1 MKKKHKRLL
10 SIILCCSMLLGLL
23 PFAAMA
29 ENANAADITGGYNP
43 ADAGAVP
50 PASDPF
56 ADATTIYVSTT
67 GGGDGTS
74 ETAPTTLKDAVAQI
88 NTATRDGDK
97 VPAFIIS
104 LTENLEFLDN
114 TVVNDGDFT
123 LKNYNTMI
131 LGNGHSM
138 ESVIGIKADG
148 KDTNVYLGNTEKNAF
163 TINVDSDSNPTLAA
177 GNGATIH
184 MYDGVVVHHAEFIHH
199 GPANAHCNGAI
210 ALHQTSKFKMY
221 GGEITNCHTLTGT
234 ILADDSSS
242 ITLLGG
248 SIHDNNCI
256 SSNGGGAI
264 YLHDKSELTID
275 GNVIFKNNASANKG
289 GAIYSQNSTV
299 SISGNTQFINNT
311 AAKYGGAIYKQYG
324 NLIINGATFSGNSA
338 NLGGAILALGG
349 NTPEKKTILDLS
361 KCEFTKNSTTEEG
374 TGGAMFIQDTQ
385 TTLTDCTVE
394 NNTASETA
402 GGIYFTG
409 NHPEQSVLTLDGKN
423 LICNNKIS
431 SGDDTFTS
439 NLYLNVIGSGE
450 TAPQSTLFVGENF
463 DKDSNIGVT
472 METIA
477 GAEENEKPEASVPF
491 SANYSAH
498 LGDAHPSNYFF
509 SDDPTYRVDWSENNT
524 EARLVKGAAEYKLS
538 MNPTELQFSSKNAGY
553 VVPPAAKTVTV
564 TNDGN
569 TPASITLPDDGNYI
583 FIPTGDG
590 WDNRSIDIPVGGSV
604 TFTVQPAK
612 ELPAGNYDDTVNIAV
627 KNSEALALSLLFT
640 VNKQVIEENDDDI
653 FYFALDKIDGHDGT
667 ALKGAEFGLYLDGK
681 KIATATSDKNG
692 VVLFHVSEK
701 NYKKMNKNSDIYYKE
716 LTAPKGY
723 VLDSD
728 KHYIDKKDLYRNNQ
742 NKAKDNAKL
751 VKNYEKSTEPSKPS
765 KPSVPGDLNGTDHRA
780 YVFGFVD
787 GTVKPNNSI
796 SRAETATMLYR
807 LLTDE
812 RRDAIHTTRNPFTD
826 VSVNAWYNEPVSTM
840 ANGKYIMGYPD
851 GTFGGQ
857 NEISRAEF
865 VAMLTRFVDVKKGSF
880 SFTDVPKT
888 HWAYDCIATATQAGW
903 IKGYTDGT
911 FKPDQSITR
920 AEEMAIINRVL
931 DRGVSIN
938 SELLSFKVW
947 PDNSP
952 TEWYYYEIIEA
963 TNDHEYTGTRPNENW
978 TSLTIH

>member
-10 SIILCCSMLLGLL
+10 SIILCCSMMLGLL

-29 ENANAADITGGYNP
+29 EDAAP
-43 ADAGAVP
+43 ATN
-50 PASDPF
+50 PF
-56 ADATTIYVSTT
+56 ADATTIYVSNNGT
-67 GGGDGTS
+67 GNG
-74 ETAPTTLKDAVAQI
+74 ETEATPTTLKEAVAQI
-88 NTATRDGDK
+88 NKATQNGDK

-104 LTENLEFLDN
+104 LTENLEFPDN

-123 LKNYNTMI
+123 LTKYNTMI
-131 LGNGHSM
+131 LGNGHTM

-148 KDTNVYLGNTEKNAF
+148 TDTNVYLGNAEKNAF
-163 TINVDSDSNPTLAA
+163 TINVDSDSSPTLAA

-184 MYDGVVVHHAEFIHH
+184 MYDGVVVHH
-199 GPANAHCNGAI
+199 GPANAHCDSAI
-210 ALHQTSKFKMY
+210 ALHQTGKFKMY
-221 GGEITNCHTLTGT
+221 GGEISNCHTLTCT

-248 SIHDNNCI
+248 SIHDNNII
-256 SSNGGGAI
+256 SKNNGGGAI
-264 YLHDKSELTID
+264 YLHNQSELTID
-275 GNVIFKNNASANKG
+275 GNVVFKNNATANRG
-289 GAIYSQNSTV
+289 GAICSQNSTV
-299 SISGNTQFINNT
+299 SISGNTQFINN
-311 AAKYGGAIYKQYG
+311 AANYGGGAIFNQHG
-324 NLIINGATFSGNSA
+324 NLIIDGATFSGNSA
-338 NLGGAILALGG
+338 FLGGAIATVGG
-349 NTPEKKTILDLS
+349 NTDETKTILDLS
-361 KCEFTKNSTTEEG
+361 NCVFTKNSTTENG
-374 TGGAMFIQDTQ
+374 TGGAMFIHDTK
-385 TTLTDCTVE
+385 TTLTDCIVE
-394 NNTASETA
+394 NNTASKKA
-402 GGIYFTG
+402 GGIYS
-409 NHPEQSVLTLDGKN
+409 NPEQNVLTLDGKN
-423 LICNNKIS
+423 LIRNNKAG
-431 SGDDTFTS
+431 SGDNAFDS
-439 NLYLNVIGSGE
+439 NLYLEVIGIGE
-450 TAPQSTLFVGENF
+450 TAPQSTLFVDENF

-491 SANYSAH
+491 SVNYSAH

-509 SDDPTYRVDWSENNT
+509 SDDPTYRVDWSEDKT
-524 EARLVKGAAEYKLS
+524 EARLVKGATEYKLS
-538 MNPTELQFSSKNAGY
+538 MNPTELHFSSKNAGY

-569 TPASITLPDDGNYI
+569 MPTSITLPNDGNYI
-583 FIPTGDG
+583 FTPTGDG
-590 WDNRSIDIPVGGSV
+590 WDNRSIEIPVGGNV

-612 ELPAGNYDDTVNIAV
+612 ELPAANYDDTVKVAV
-627 KNSEALALSLLFT
+627 KNSEALALSLFFT
-640 VNKQVIEENDDDI
+640 VNKQVIEEDEDDI

-681 KIATATSDKNG
+681 KIATATSNKNG
-692 VVLFHVSEK
+692 VVLFQVSEK

-812 RRDAIHTTRNPFTD
+812 RRDAIHTTSNPFTD

-920 AEEMAIINRVL
+920 AEAMAIINRVL

>member
-1 MKKKHKRLL
+1 M
-10 SIILCCSMLLGLL
+10 
-23 PFAAMA
+23 
-29 ENANAADITGGYNP
+29 
-43 ADAGAVP
+43 
-50 PASDPF
+50 
-56 ADATTIYVSTT
+56 
-67 GGGDGTS
+67 
-74 ETAPTTLKDAVAQI
+74 AQI
-88 NTATRDGDK
+88 NAATRDGDK

-104 LTENLEFLDN
+104 LTEDLWLNN
-114 TVVNDGDFT
+114 TNGGNYT
-123 LKNYNTMI
+123 LKKCSTML
-131 LGNGHSM
+131 LGNSHAI
-138 ESVIGIKADG
+138 ESEKSIGVTGENSKL
-148 KDTNVYLGNTEKNAF
+148 YLGNPDGTD
-163 TINVDSDSNPTLAA
+163 TLSINVYAGTDGTLFTRS
-177 GNGATIH
+177 GATLS
-184 MYDGVVVHHAEFIHH
+184 MYDGVGVHHSQEAAGHTEIVGVSNYANFI
-199 GPANAHCNGAI
+199 
-210 ALHQTSKFKMY
+210 MY
-221 GGEITNCHTLTGT
+221 GGEISDCHNKNYSIVSASNESHVT
-234 ILADDSSS
+234 IY
-242 ITLLGG
+242 GG
-248 SIHDNNCI
+248 SIHDNTASFGGAI
-256 SSNGGGAI
+256 SLNEKSTLNVEAKDSKVVFKNNTTTAFSGGAI
-264 YLHDKSELTID
+264 YATGGSDITIS
-275 GNVIFKNNASANKG
+275 GKTLFENNVAADNG
-289 GAIYSQNSTV
+289 GAIYAKENNV
-299 SISGNTQFINNT
+299 SLSGQTRFINNR
-311 AAKYGGAIYKQYG
+311 AGIGKSGGAIYKQYG
-324 NLIINGATFSGNSA
+324 NLIIDGATFSGNSA
-338 NLGGAILALGG
+338 NLGGAIVALGG
-349 NTPEKKTILDLS
+349 NTSEKKTILDLS

-590 WDNRSIDIPVGGSV
+590 WDNRSIEIPVGGSV

-880 SFTDVPKT
+880 SFTDVSKT

-920 AEEMAIINRVL
+920 AEAVSIINRVL
-931 DRGVSIN
+931 DRGVSRG
-938 SELLSFKVW
+938 SELLSYKVW

>member
-10 SIILCCSMLLGLL
+10 SIILCCSMMLGLL

-29 ENANAADITGGYNP
+29 EDAAP
-43 ADAGAVP
+43 AT
-50 PASDPF
+50 DPF
-56 ADATTIYVSTT
+56 ADATTIYVSNT

-74 ETAPTTLKDAVAQI
+74 ETTPTTLKEAVKKI
-88 NTATRDGDK
+88 NNATQDGDK
-97 VPAFIIS
+97 APAFIIS
-104 LTENLEFLDN
+104 LTENLEFLET
-114 TVVNDGDFT
+114 TVVKDGDFT
-123 LKNYNTMI
+123 LKKYNTMI
-131 LGNGHSM
+131 LGNGHTMKSI
-138 ESVIGIKADG
+138 IGIKADG
-148 KDTNVYLGNTEKNAF
+148 TDTNVYLGNAEKNAF
-163 TINVDSDSNPTLAA
+163 TINVDSDSSPTLAA

-184 MYDGVVVHHAEFIHH
+184 MYDGVVVHH
-199 GPANAHCNGAI
+199 GPANAHCNSAI
-210 ALHQTSKFKMY
+210 ALHQTGKFKMY
-221 GGEITNCHTLTGT
+221 GGEISNCHTLTGT
-234 ILADDSSS
+234 IFADDSSS
-242 ITLLGG
+242 ITILGG

-256 SSNGGGAI
+256 LGSDGNGNGNGGAI
-264 YLHDKSELTID
+264 CLHNQSELTID
-275 GNVIFKNNASANKG
+275 GNVVFKNNASAHRG

-311 AAKYGGAIYKQYG
+311 ATKIGGGAIFKQYG
-324 NLIINGATFSGNSA
+324 NLIIDGATFSGNSA
-338 NLGGAILALGG
+338 FLGGAIAAVGG
-349 NTPEKKTILDLS
+349 NTDETKTILDLS
-361 KCEFTKNSTTEEG
+361 NCKFTQNTTTENG
-374 TGGAMFIQDTQ
+374 TGGAMFIQNTK

-394 NNTASETA
+394 NNTASKKA
-402 GGIYFTG
+402 GGIYS
-409 NHPEQSVLTLDGKN
+409 NPEQNVLTLDGKN
-423 LICNNKIS
+423 LICNNKAG
-431 SGDDTFTS
+431 SGDNAFDS
-439 NLYLNVIGSGE
+439 NLYLEVIGNGK
-450 TAPQSTLFVGENF
+450 TAPQSTLFVDENF
-463 DKDSNIGVT
+463 DKNSNIGVT

-477 GAEENEKPEASVPF
+477 GAEESEKPEASVPF
-491 SANYSAH
+491 SVNYSAH

-509 SDDPTYRVDWSENNT
+509 SDDPTYRVDWSEDKT

-538 MNPTELQFSSKNAGY
+538 MNPTELYFSSKNTGY

-569 TPASITLPDDGNYI
+569 MPTSITLPNDGNYI
-583 FIPTGDG
+583 FTPTGDG
-590 WDNRSIDIPVGGSV
+590 WDGRTIEIPVGGEA

-612 ELPAGNYDDTVNIAV
+612 GLPAANYDDTVNVAV

-640 VNKQVIEENDDDI
+640 VNKQVIEEADDDI
-653 FYFALDKIDGHDGT
+653 FYFALDKIDGHDGM

-681 KIATATSDKNG
+681 KIATATSNKNG

-701 NYKKMNKNSDIYYKE
+701 NYKKINKNSDIYYKE

-742 NKAKDNAKL
+742 NKAKDHAKL
-751 VKNYEKSTEPSKPS
+751 VKNYEKSTKPSKPS
-765 KPSVPGDLNGTDHRA
+765 NPSVPGDLNGVDHHA
-780 YVFGFVD
+780 YVFGFAD

-812 RRDAIHTTRNPFTD
+812 RRDAIHTTTNPFTD

-840 ANGKYIMGYPD
+840 ANGKYIMGYTD

-911 FKPDQSITR
+911 FKPNQSITR
-920 AEEMAIINRVL
+920 AEAMSIINRVL
-931 DRGVSIN
+931 DRGVSRG
-938 SELLSFKVW
+938 SELLSYKVW

-978 TSLTIH
+978 TSLAIH

>member
-10 SIILCCSMLLGLL
+10 SIILCCSMMLGLL

-29 ENANAADITGGYNP
+29 EDAAP
-43 ADAGAVP
+43 AT
-50 PASDPF
+50 DPF
-56 ADATTIYVSTT
+56 ADATTIYVSNT

-74 ETAPTTLKDAVAQI
+74 ETTPTTLKEAVKKI
-88 NTATRDGDK
+88 NNATQDGDK
-97 VPAFIIS
+97 APAFIIS
-104 LTENLEFLDN
+104 LTENLEFLEN
-114 TVVNDGDFT
+114 TVDFT
-123 LKNYNTMI
+123 LKKYNTMI
-131 LGNGHSM
+131 LGNGHTM

-148 KDTNVYLGNTEKNAF
+148 TDTNVYLGNAEKNAF
-163 TINVDSDSNPTLAA
+163 TINVDSDSSPTLVA

-184 MYDGVVVHHAEFIHH
+184 MYDGVVVHH
-199 GPANAHCNGAI
+199 GPANAHCNSAI
-210 ALHQTSKFKMY
+210 ALYQTGKFKMY
-221 GGEITNCHTLTGT
+221 GGEISNCHTLTGT

-275 GNVIFKNNASANKG
+275 GNVVFKNNASANRG

-311 AAKYGGAIYKQYG
+311 ATKIGGGAIFKQYG
-324 NLIINGATFSGNSA
+324 NLIIDGATFSGNSA
-338 NLGGAILALGG
+338 FLGGAIAAVGG
-349 NTPEKKTILDLS
+349 NTDETKTILDLS
-361 KCEFTKNSTTEEG
+361 NCKFTQNTTTENG
-374 TGGAMFIQDTQ
+374 TGGAMFIQNTK

-394 NNTASETA
+394 NNTASKKA
-402 GGIYFTG
+402 GGIYS
-409 NHPEQSVLTLDGKN
+409 NPEQNVLTLDRKN
-423 LICNNKIS
+423 LICNNKAG
-431 SGDDTFTS
+431 SGDNAFDS
-439 NLYLNVIGSGE
+439 NLYLEVIGNGK
-450 TAPQSTLFVGENF
+450 TAPQSTLFVDENF
-463 DKDSNIGVT
+463 DKNSNIGVT

-491 SANYSAH
+491 SANYFAH

-509 SDDPTYRVDWSENNT
+509 SDDPTYRVDWSEDKT

-538 MNPTELQFSSKNAGY
+538 MNPTELYFSSKNTGY

-569 TPASITLPDDGNYI
+569 MPASITLPNDGNYI
-583 FIPTGDG
+583 FTPTGDG
-590 WDNRSIDIPVGGSV
+590 WDGRTIEIPVNGKA

-612 ELPAGNYDDTVNIAV
+612 GLPAANYDDTVTVAV

-640 VNKQVIEENDDDI
+640 VNKQVIEEADDDI
-653 FYFALDKIDGHDGT
+653 FYFALDKIDGHDGM

-701 NYKKMNKNSDIYYKE
+701 NYKKINKNSDIYYKE

-742 NKAKDNAKL
+742 NKAKDHAKL
-751 VKNYEKSTEPSKPS
+751 VKNYEKSTKPSKPS
-765 KPSVPGDLNGTDHRA
+765 KPSVPGDLNGVDHRA
-780 YVFGFVD
+780 YVFGFAD

-812 RRDAIHTTRNPFTD
+812 RRDAIHTTTNPFTD

-840 ANGKYIMGYPD
+840 ANGKYIMGYTD

-911 FKPDQSITR
+911 FKPNQSITR
-920 AEEMAIINRVL
+920 AEAMSIINRVL
-931 DRGVSIN
+931 DRGVSRG
-938 SELLSFKVW
+938 SELLSYKVW

>member
-10 SIILCCSMLLGLL
+10 SIILCCSMMLGLL

-29 ENANAADITGGYNP
+29 EDAAP
-43 ADAGAVP
+43 ATN
-50 PASDPF
+50 PF
-56 ADATTIYVSTT
+56 ADATTIYVSNNGT
-67 GGGDGTS
+67 GNG
-74 ETAPTTLKDAVAQI
+74 ETEATPTTLKEAVAQI
-88 NTATRDGDK
+88 NKATQNGDK

-104 LTENLEFLDN
+104 LTENLEFPDN
-114 TVVNDGDFT
+114 TVVNDGEFT
-123 LKNYNTMI
+123 LTKYNTMI
-131 LGNGHSM
+131 LGNGHTM

-148 KDTNVYLGNTEKNAF
+148 TDTNVYLGNAEKNAF
-163 TINVDSDSNPTLAA
+163 TINVDSDSSPTLAA

-184 MYDGVVVHHAEFIHH
+184 MYDGVVVHH
-199 GPANAHCNGAI
+199 GPANAHCDSAI
-210 ALHQTSKFKMY
+210 ALHQTGKFKMY
-221 GGEITNCHTLTGT
+221 GGEISNCHTLTCT

-248 SIHDNNCI
+248 SIHDNNII
-256 SSNGGGAI
+256 SKNNGGGAI
-264 YLHDKSELTID
+264 YLHNQSELTID
-275 GNVIFKNNASANKG
+275 GNVVFKNNATANRG
-289 GAIYSQNSTV
+289 GAICSQNSTV
-299 SISGNTQFINNT
+299 SISGNTQFINN
-311 AAKYGGAIYKQYG
+311 AANYGGGAIFNQHG
-324 NLIINGATFSGNSA
+324 NLIIDGATFSGNSA
-338 NLGGAILALGG
+338 FLGGAIATVGG
-349 NTPEKKTILDLS
+349 NTDETKTILDLS
-361 KCEFTKNSTTEEG
+361 NCVFTKNSTTENG
-374 TGGAMFIQDTQ
+374 TGGAMFIHDTK
-385 TTLTDCTVE
+385 TTLTDCIVE
-394 NNTASETA
+394 NNTASKKA
-402 GGIYFTG
+402 GGIYS
-409 NHPEQSVLTLDGKN
+409 NPEQNVLTLDGKN
-423 LICNNKIS
+423 LIRNNKAG
-431 SGDDTFTS
+431 SGDNAFDS
-439 NLYLNVIGSGE
+439 NLYLEVIGIGE
-450 TAPQSTLFVGENF
+450 TAPQSTLFVDENF

-491 SANYSAH
+491 SVNYSAH

-509 SDDPTYRVDWSENNT
+509 SDDPTYRVDWSEDKT
-524 EARLVKGAAEYKLS
+524 EARLVKGATEYKLS
-538 MNPTELQFSSKNAGY
+538 MNPTELHFSSKNAGY

-569 TPASITLPDDGNYI
+569 MPTSITLPNDGNYI
-583 FIPTGDG
+583 FTPTGDG
-590 WDNRSIDIPVGGSV
+590 WDNRSIEIPVGGNV

-612 ELPAGNYDDTVNIAV
+612 ELPAANYDDTVKVAV
-627 KNSEALALSLLFT
+627 KNSEALALSLFFT
-640 VNKQVIEENDDDI
+640 VNKQVIEEDEDDI

-681 KIATATSDKNG
+681 KIATATSNKNG
-692 VVLFHVSEK
+692 VVLFQVSEK

-812 RRDAIHTTRNPFTD
+812 RRDAIHTTSNPFTD

-920 AEEMAIINRVL
+920 AEAMAIINRVL

>member
-10 SIILCCSMLLGLL
+10 SIILCCSMMLGLL

-29 ENANAADITGGYNP
+29 EDAAP
-43 ADAGAVP
+43 ATN
-50 PASDPF
+50 PF
-56 ADATTIYVSTT
+56 ADATTIYVSNNGT
-67 GGGDGTS
+67 GNG
-74 ETAPTTLKDAVAQI
+74 ETEATPTTLKEAVAQI
-88 NTATRDGDK
+88 NKATQNGDK

-104 LTENLEFLDN
+104 LTENLEFPDN

-123 LKNYNTMI
+123 LTKYNTMI
-131 LGNGHSM
+131 LGNGHTM

-148 KDTNVYLGNTEKNAF
+148 TDTNVYLGNAEKNAF
-163 TINVDSDSNPTLAA
+163 TINVDSDSSPTLAA

-184 MYDGVVVHHAEFIHH
+184 MYDGVVVHHAELIHH
-199 GPANAHCNGAI
+199 GPANAHCDSAI
-210 ALHQTSKFKMY
+210 ALHQTGKFKMS
-221 GGEITNCHTLTGT
+221 GGEISNCHTLNGI
-234 ILADDSSS
+234 ILADNSSS

-256 SSNGGGAI
+256 SNSVGSGGAI
-264 YLHDKSELTID
+264 CLQNQSELTID
-275 GNVIFKNNASANKG
+275 GNVVFKNNASANRG
-289 GAIYSQNSTV
+289 GAIYSKNSTV
-299 SISGNTQFINNT
+299 SISGNTQFINN
-311 AAKYGGAIYKQYG
+311 AANYDGGAIFNQHG
-324 NLIINGATFSGNSA
+324 NLIIDGATFSGNSA
-338 NLGGAILALGG
+338 FLGGAILAVGG
-349 NTPEKKTILDLS
+349 NDETKTILDLS
-361 KCEFTKNSTTEEG
+361 NCVFTKNSTTENG
-374 TGGAMFIQDTQ
+374 NGGAMYIHDTQ
-385 TTLTDCTVE
+385 TTLTDCIVE
-394 NNTASETA
+394 NNTASRKA
-402 GGIYFTG
+402 GGIYSA
-409 NHPEQSVLTLDGKN
+409 PEQNVLTLDGKN
-423 LICNNKIS
+423 LIRNNKAG
-431 SGDDTFTS
+431 SGDNAFDS
-439 NLYLNVIGSGE
+439 NLYLEVIDSGE
-450 TAPQSTLFVGENF
+450 PASQSTLFVDENF
-463 DKDSNIGVT
+463 DKNSNIGVT

-477 GAEENEKPEASVPF
+477 CAEENEKPEASVPF
-491 SANYSAH
+491 SVNYFAH

-509 SDDPTYRVDWSENNT
+509 SDDPTYRVDWSEDKT

-569 TPASITLPDDGNYI
+569 MPTSITLPDDGNYI
-583 FIPTGDG
+583 FTPTGDG
-590 WDNRSIDIPVGGSV
+590 WDNRSIEIPVGESV

-612 ELPAGNYDDTVNIAV
+612 ELPAGNYDDTVNVTV

-667 ALKGAEFGLYLDGK
+667 ALEGAEFGLYLNGK
-681 KIATATSDKNG
+681 KIATATSNKNG
-692 VVLFHVSEK
+692 VVLFQVSEK

-880 SFTDVPKT
+880 SFTDVSKT

-920 AEEMAIINRVL
+920 AEAVSIINRVL
-931 DRGVSIN
+931 DRGVSRG
-938 SELLSFKVW
+938 SELLSYKVW

>member
-1 MKKKHKRLL
+1 
-10 SIILCCSMLLGLL
+10 MLLGNSH
-23 PFAAMA
+23 AIESEKSIGVTG
-29 ENANAADITGGYNP
+29 EN
-43 ADAGAVP
+43 
-50 PASDPF
+50 SK
-56 ADATTIYVSTT
+56 
-67 GGGDGTS
+67 
-74 ETAPTTLKDAVAQI
+74 L
-88 NTATRDGDK
+88 
-97 VPAFIIS
+97 
-104 LTENLEFLDN
+104 
-114 TVVNDGDFT
+114 
-123 LKNYNTMI
+123 
-131 LGNGHSM
+131 
-138 ESVIGIKADG
+138 
-148 KDTNVYLGNTEKNAF
+148 YLGNPDGTD
-163 TINVDSDSNPTLAA
+163 TLSINVYAGTDGTLFTRS
-177 GNGATIH
+177 GATLS
-184 MYDGVVVHHAEFIHH
+184 MYDGVGVHHSQEAAGHTEIVGVSNYANFI
-199 GPANAHCNGAI
+199 
-210 ALHQTSKFKMY
+210 MY
-221 GGEITNCHTLTGT
+221 GGEISDCHNKNYSIVSASNESHVT
-234 ILADDSSS
+234 IY
-242 ITLLGG
+242 GG
-248 SIHDNNCI
+248 SIHDNTASFGGAI
-256 SSNGGGAI
+256 SLNEKSTLNVEAKDSKVVFKNNTTTAFSGGAI
-264 YLHDKSELTID
+264 YAT
-275 GNVIFKNNASANKG
+275 G
-289 GAIYSQNSTV
+289 GSDIT
-299 SISGNTQFINNT
+299 ISGKTLFENNV
-311 AAKYGGAIYKQYG
+311 AADNGGAIYKQYG
-324 NLIINGATFSGNSA
+324 NLIIDGATFSGNSA
-338 NLGGAILALGG
+338 NLGGAIVALGG
-349 NTPEKKTILDLS
+349 NTSEKKTILDLS
-361 KCEFTKNSTTEEG
+361 NCVFVQNATTEE
-374 TGGAMFIQDTQ
+374 GGAMFIQDTQ
-385 TTLTDCTVE
+385 TTLSNCIVE

-409 NHPEQSVLTLDGKN
+409 NYPAQSALTLDDKN
-423 LICNNKIS
+423 LIRYNKAGNS
-431 SGDDTFTS
+431 DNTFTS
-439 NLYLNVIGSGE
+439 NLCLNVIGSGE
-450 TAPQSTLFVGENF
+450 TAPQSTLFIGENF

-472 METIA
+472 METIV

-491 SANYSAH
+491 SANYFAH

-509 SDDPTYRVDWSENNT
+509 SDDPTYRVDWSEDKT

-538 MNPTELQFSSKNAGY
+538 MNPTELYFSSKNTGY

-569 TPASITLPDDGNYI
+569 MPASITLPDDGNYI
-583 FIPTGDG
+583 FTPTGDG
-590 WDNRSIDIPVGGSV
+590 WDNRTIEIPVGGNV
-604 TFTVQPAK
+604 IFTVQPANG
-612 ELPAGNYDDTVNIAV
+612 LPAANYDDTVKVAV

-640 VNKQVIEENDDDI
+640 VNKQVIEEADDDI

-692 VVLFHVSEK
+692 VVLFQVSEK

-728 KHYIDKKDLYRNNQ
+728 KHYIDKKDLYRNNK
-742 NKAKDNAKL
+742 NKAKDHAKL

-787 GTVKPNNSI
+787 GSVKPNNSI

-812 RRDAIHTTRNPFTD
+812 RRDAIHTTGNPFTD

-840 ANGKYIMGYPD
+840 ANGKYIMGYTD

-865 VAMLTRFVDVKKGSF
+865 VAMLTRFVDVKKGSV

-920 AEEMAIINRVL
+920 AEAVSIINRVL
-931 DRGVSIN
+931 DRGVSRG
-938 SELLSFKVW
+938 SELLSYKVW

>member
-10 SIILCCSMLLGLL
+10 SIILCCSMMLGLL

-29 ENANAADITGGYNP
+29 ED
-43 ADAGAVP
+43 AVP
-50 PASDPF
+50 ATNPF
-56 ADATTIYVSTT
+56 ADATTIYVSNNGT
-67 GGGDGTS
+67 GNG
-74 ETAPTTLKDAVAQI
+74 ETEATPTTLKEAVAQI
-88 NTATRDGDK
+88 NKATQNGDK

-104 LTENLEFLDN
+104 LTENLEFPDN

-123 LKNYNTMI
+123 LTKYNTMI
-131 LGNGHSM
+131 LGNGHTM

-148 KDTNVYLGNTEKNAF
+148 TDTNVYLGNAEKNAF
-163 TINVDSDSNPTLAA
+163 TINVDSDSSPTLAA

-184 MYDGVVVHHAEFIHH
+184 MYDGVVVHH
-199 GPANAHCNGAI
+199 GPANAHCDSAI
-210 ALHQTSKFKMY
+210 ALHQTGKFKMY
-221 GGEITNCHTLTGT
+221 GGEISNCHTLTGT
-234 ILADDSSS
+234 IFADDRSS
-242 ITLLGG
+242 ITILGG

-256 SSNGGGAI
+256 SDSDVNGNGGAI
-264 YLHDKSELTID
+264 CLHNKSELTID
-275 GNVIFKNNASANKG
+275 GNVVFKNNASANRG

-299 SISGNTQFINNT
+299 SISGKTQFINNT
-311 AAKYGGAIYKQYG
+311 AAEIGGGAIFNQHG
-324 NLIINGATFSGNSA
+324 NLIIDGATFSGNSA
-338 NLGGAILALGG
+338 FLGGAIAAFGD
-349 NTPEKKTILDLS
+349 NADETKTILDLS
-361 KCEFTKNSTTEEG
+361 NCKFTQNTTTKG
-374 TGGAMFIQDTQ
+374 SGGAIFIHDTQ

-394 NNTASETA
+394 NNTASKKA
-402 GGIYFTG
+402 GGIYS
-409 NHPEQSVLTLDGKN
+409 NPEQRVLTLDGKN
-423 LICNNKIS
+423 LIRNNKVG
-431 SGDDTFTS
+431 SGDNAFDS
-439 NLYLNVIGSGE
+439 NLYLEVIGTGE
-450 TAPQSTLFVGENF
+450 TAPQSTLFVDENF
-463 DKDSNIGVT
+463 NKDSNIGVT

-477 GAEENEKPEASVPF
+477 GAKESEKPEASVPF

-498 LGDAHPSNYFF
+498 LGDAHPSKCFF
-509 SDDPTYRVDWSENNT
+509 SDDPTYRVDWSKDKT

-538 MNPTELQFSSKNAGY
+538 MNPTELYFSSENAGY
-553 VVPPAAKTVTV
+553 VAPPAAKTVTV

-569 TPASITLPDDGNYI
+569 MPTSITLPNDGNYI
-583 FIPTGDG
+583 FTPTGDG
-590 WDNRSIDIPVGGSV
+590 WDGRTIEIPVNGKA
-604 TFTVQPAK
+604 TFTVQPKKGLAQ
-612 ELPAGNYDDTVNIAV
+612 GVYDTTVNVAV
-627 KNSEALALSLLFT
+627 KNSDALALSLLFT
-640 VNKQVIEENDDDI
+640 VNKQVIEEADDDI
-653 FYFALDKIDGHDGT
+653 FYFALDKINGHDGT

-681 KIATATSDKNG
+681 KIATATSNKNG

-742 NKAKDNAKL
+742 NKAKDHAKL

-765 KPSVPGDLNGTDHRA
+765 KPSVPGDLNGVDHRA
-780 YVFGFVD
+780 YVFGFAD

-812 RRDAIHTTRNPFTD
+812 RRDAIHTTSNPFTD

-840 ANGKYIMGYPD
+840 ANGKYIMGYTD

-880 SFTDVPKT
+880 SFTDVPKN

-920 AEEMAIINRVL
+920 AEAVSIINRVL
-931 DRGVSIN
+931 DRGVSRG
-938 SELLSFKVW
+938 SELLSYKVW

>member
-1 MKKKHKRLL
+1 
-10 SIILCCSMLLGLL
+10 
-23 PFAAMA
+23 
-29 ENANAADITGGYNP
+29 
-43 ADAGAVP
+43 
-50 PASDPF
+50 
-56 ADATTIYVSTT
+56 
-67 GGGDGTS
+67 
-74 ETAPTTLKDAVAQI
+74 
-88 NTATRDGDK
+88 
-97 VPAFIIS
+97 
-104 LTENLEFLDN
+104 
-114 TVVNDGDFT
+114 
-123 LKNYNTMI
+123 MI
-131 LGNGHSM
+131 LGNGHTM

-148 KDTNVYLGNTEKNAF
+148 TDTNVYLGNAEKNAF
-163 TINVDSDSNPTLAA
+163 TINVDSDSSPTLAA

-184 MYDGVVVHHAEFIHH
+184 MYDGVVVHH
-199 GPANAHCNGAI
+199 GPANAHCDSAI
-210 ALHQTSKFKMY
+210 ALHQTGKFKMH
-221 GGEITNCHTLTGT
+221 GGEISNCHTLTGT

-275 GNVIFKNNASANKG
+275 GNVVLKNNATANRG

-311 AAKYGGAIYKQYG
+311 AANIGGAIYKQYG
-324 NLIINGATFSGNSA
+324 NLIIKGATFTGNKA
-338 NLGGAILALGG
+338 NLGGAIAAVGG
-349 NTPEKKTILDLS
+349 NTDETKTILDLS
-361 KCEFTKNSTTEEG
+361 NCKFTQNTTTENG
-374 TGGAMFIQDTQ
+374 VGGAIFIQDTK
-385 TTLTDCTVE
+385 TTLTDCIVE
-394 NNTASETA
+394 NNTASKKAE
-402 GGIYFTG
+402 GIYS
-409 NHPEQSVLTLDGKN
+409 NPEQRVLTLDGKN
-423 LICNNKIS
+423 LIRNNKVG
-431 SGDDTFTS
+431 SGDNAFDS
-439 NLYLNVIGSGE
+439 NLYLEVIGNGE
-450 TAPQSTLFVGENF
+450 TAPQSTLFVDENF

-472 METIA
+472 MKTIA
-477 GAEENEKPEASVPF
+477 GAEESEKPEASVPF
-491 SANYSAH
+491 SVNYSAH
-498 LGDAHPSNYFF
+498 LGDIHPSKCFF
-509 SDDPTYRVDWSENNT
+509 SDDPTYRVDWSEDKT

-538 MNPTELQFSSKNAGY
+538 MNPTELHFSSKNAGY

-569 TPASITLPDDGNYI
+569 IPTSITLPNDGNYI
-583 FIPTGDG
+583 FTPTGDG
-590 WDNRSIDIPVGGSV
+590 WDGRTIEIPVGGEA
-604 TFTVQPAK
+604 TFTVQPKKGLAQ
-612 ELPAGNYDDTVNIAV
+612 GVYDTTVDVAV

-640 VNKQVIEENDDDI
+640 INKQVIEENDDDI

-681 KIATATSDKNG
+681 KIATATSNKNG

-723 VLDSD
+723 FLDSD

-742 NKAKDNAKL
+742 NKAKDHAKL

-765 KPSVPGDLNGTDHRA
+765 KPSKPSVPGDLNGVDHRA
-780 YVFGFVD
+780 YVFGFAD

-796 SRAETATMLYR
+796 TRAETATMLYR

-812 RRDAIHTTRNPFTD
+812 RRNAIHTTTNPFTD

-920 AEEMAIINRVL
+920 AEAISIINRVL
-931 DRGVSIN
+931 DRGVSRG
-938 SELLSFKVW
+938 SELLSYKVW